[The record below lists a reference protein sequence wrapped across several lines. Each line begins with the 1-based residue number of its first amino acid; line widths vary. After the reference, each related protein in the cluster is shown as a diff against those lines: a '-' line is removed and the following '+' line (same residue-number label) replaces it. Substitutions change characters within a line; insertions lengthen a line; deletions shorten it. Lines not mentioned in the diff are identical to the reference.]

1 MILINLRVSITL
13 IFVLLSS
20 FYSYS
25 QLTKAHNVTDE
36 KGNRQGEW
44 VIYYESDW
52 EEVED
57 TSNVEFY

>member
-1 MILINLRVSITL
+1 MISINLRVSITL

-44 VIYYESDW
+44 VIY
-52 EEVED
+52 
-57 TSNVEFY
+57 